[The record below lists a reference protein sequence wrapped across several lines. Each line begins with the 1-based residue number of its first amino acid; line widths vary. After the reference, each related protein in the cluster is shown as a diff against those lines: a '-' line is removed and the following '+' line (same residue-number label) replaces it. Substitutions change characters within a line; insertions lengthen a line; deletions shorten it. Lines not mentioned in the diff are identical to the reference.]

1 LIYKYNENNNKGNE
15 LSKNNYKYNINCLQS
30 PFFNYKNF
38 NTIGHINYSDRLIY
52 NNIMKNKNKN
62 KISIND
68 STNTINKGNKK
79 LVILKNGIIY
89 WLRKLYIIL
98 PENIFNINYSR
109 YLYIYF
115 YYPIKDI
122 NMKIKNRYFF
132 REKGTEEGGEIFC
145 KTLDNIFEEVKF
157 YLKFPNF
164 FESFKMDLYN
174 EDYTL
179 IKNDSQLMEKKDKYK
194 ILYIK
199 ITKLS
204 DEQINKKLNRCQFH
218 NHNKKNNDINKN
230 ALNIPLQLFTN
241 KELKN
246 KIFVDSLTIT
256 SINNSHSM
264 NKRNSCQNLDKNENN
279 KNANNNNNQKENLDL
294 NNKTLDNYKSINRI
308 KNFLEDER
316 NKSSIFNHK
325 TNHYKNKT
333 FNRNKTDYK
342 DFPKIFIKKFKNDYL
357 NEKIQSKAIIQ
368 IQKPNNQDFQ
378 KKINIPK
385 IKSKGLWNSNI
396 DINYQNNRVFYNSL
410 NNKWSQRIVN
420 LNNRSLDDSKNMN
433 DDSDNYIYSLSI
445 DQSHSNNED
454 IYDKVQRNNHIKK
467 DNRIINL
474 KPSINNINENE
485 NIYKKTLKQKLIVK
499 ESITEKDPC
508 DEVFNL
514 NYKNISEYKD
524 KKSPIKKYKYINKSN
539 SFIYN
544 NRYKQFNS
552 IIEINQIQFIALNTC
567 IRNFVAE
574 KINIYITDEDIQK
587 IYNKEQIL
595 NNISEINNSIP
606 INIYLKEF
614 LFYAYLSNYIS
625 KNYPQLCN
633 DFYKELK
640 DYYININNILS
651 INKFKEFINGVKI
664 VFHEM
669 KNNKNTMM
677 QLLTENYTKNN
688 KKLSFVFFMLF
699 MIYNKKNL
707 STLFDKEILFT
718 IFECID
724 IHYYNEINVEQF
736 IKFKIFFVKNK
747 WINNDMKKMFITNFF
762 KYTIIDNKNFNMDL
776 FIIKLRPIIKLNTE
790 KIKKYVEKNLS
801 INNINDIYDKF
812 IEYFNF

>member
-68 STNTINKGNKK
+68 STNTINQGNKK

-115 YYPIKDI
+115 YFPIKDI

-256 SINNSHSM
+256 SINNSHSIK
-264 NKRNSCQNLDKNENN
+264 KRNSCQNLKKNENN

-474 KPSINNINENE
+474 KPSINNISENE

>member
-1 LIYKYNENNNKGNE
+1 
-15 LSKNNYKYNINCLQS
+15 
-30 PFFNYKNF
+30 
-38 NTIGHINYSDRLIY
+38 
-52 NNIMKNKNKN
+52 
-62 KISIND
+62 
-68 STNTINKGNKK
+68 
-79 LVILKNGIIY
+79 
-89 WLRKLYIIL
+89 
-98 PENIFNINYSR
+98 
-109 YLYIYF
+109 
-115 YYPIKDI
+115 
-122 NMKIKNRYFF
+122 
-132 REKGTEEGGEIFC
+132 
-145 KTLDNIFEEVKF
+145 
-157 YLKFPNF
+157 
-164 FESFKMDLYN
+164 
-174 EDYTL
+174 
-179 IKNDSQLMEKKDKYK
+179 
-194 ILYIK
+194 
-199 ITKLS
+199 
-204 DEQINKKLNRCQFH
+204 
-218 NHNKKNNDINKN
+218 
-230 ALNIPLQLFTN
+230 
-241 KELKN
+241 
-246 KIFVDSLTIT
+246 
-256 SINNSHSM
+256 
-264 NKRNSCQNLDKNENN
+264 
-279 KNANNNNNQKENLDL
+279 
-294 NNKTLDNYKSINRI
+294 
-308 KNFLEDER
+308 
-316 NKSSIFNHK
+316 
-325 TNHYKNKT
+325 
-333 FNRNKTDYK
+333 
-342 DFPKIFIKKFKNDYL
+342 
-357 NEKIQSKAIIQ
+357 
-368 IQKPNNQDFQ
+368 
-378 KKINIPK
+378 
-385 IKSKGLWNSNI
+385 
-396 DINYQNNRVFYNSL
+396 
-410 NNKWSQRIVN
+410 
-420 LNNRSLDDSKNMN
+420 
-433 DDSDNYIYSLSI
+433 
-445 DQSHSNNED
+445 
-454 IYDKVQRNNHIKK
+454 
-467 DNRIINL
+467 
-474 KPSINNINENE
+474 
-485 NIYKKTLKQKLIVK
+485 
-499 ESITEKDPC
+499 
-508 DEVFNL
+508 
-514 NYKNISEYKD
+514 
-524 KKSPIKKYKYINKSN
+524 
-539 SFIYN
+539 
-544 NRYKQFNS
+544 
-552 IIEINQIQFIALNTC
+552 
-567 IRNFVAE
+567 VAE

>member
-1 LIYKYNENNNKGNE
+1 MIYKYNENNNKGNE

-115 YYPIKDI
+115 YFPIKDI

-485 NIYKKTLKQKLIVK
+485 NIYIKTLKQKLIVK
-499 ESITEKDPC
+499 ESTTEKDPC